1 MAACWTPSYSWSG
14 EIQQQ
19 QDKSLHVL
27 GKNFMPT
34 SPVNISVMLSDLEND
49 RILYSKKPDKYRGKS
64 TKLMH

>member
-1 MAACWTPSYSWSG
+1 
-14 EIQQQ
+14 
-19 QDKSLHVL
+19 
-27 GKNFMPT
+27 MPT